1 MALLHINDSKVKVL
15 NHNPE
20 QTSTMKCGN
29 SFAFTAVIQSE
40 SSEPPTLPIL
50 PSASP
55 ATPPGSLAQIL
66 RSQHGEHESTTPST
80 HHPSPLRPSNLH
92 SQPGRVPGLSL
103 LIRFSQLS
111 RAWAYRK
118 SPSARRRVPVAKM
131 GPAAV
136 AQPSKLTRANLYIR
150 RRIWRD
156 PDEIKIKKEREG
168 TVKPDPTAAARSPI
182 RRRSPPAARRR
193 SSYYPSRQPF
203 PPRIERSPL
212 PSVGFN
218 GMRDARRGEHRGVPP
233 VSTLLESADT
243 RSPFPRP
250 RNAVHFRRRADAAT
264 SIAQDQRSLIDTGR
278 RHDAQ
283 TRMENEVQRIQAEIV
298 PGDWED
304 WSEEDREAWLAENN
318 IPRYLYP
325 RDHEVPLSAFMGA
338 SSRRSPESMLRSS
351 RPQSRDGPRPS
362 ALPTPPH
369 DESVDADSLFVP
381 PHPSHMLR
389 RTSSVRRQHPLS
401 RSWRPESPVDGLGD
415 RNRSPTPADNWEIMR
430 QTITPDATLPS
441 ADSSF
446 TSAAASLSF
455 TSNNSASTS
464 VTDPDY
470 TASSNNSRR
479 NSQEDEQSVSS
490 VDPDD
495 LVCNDDEMTTTAA
508 FAEHVFRQEQST
520 SEGRTRIARHSADLE
535 IDQNRYALRNEP
547 LTVEIGFRL
556 IDEALDTQEGR
567 VRVFQLSESLPPDVR
582 DNLVDWIIDSRR
594 NPQAR
599 PAQRRTRMA
608 HITDDEPPSPHPE
621 NYSSNTRAAVREA
634 SQQIHGFFRRF
645 TAEETL
651 SASQRDMIRM
661 ADGSG
666 ANSPPPR
673 YEPLAS
679 HPEVRISQDEPEAHP
694 VASLPGSQY
703 PSRAAS
709 PPSARSERDVA
720 DALLSGD
727 EQDLNAIRRV
737 VERLAQRDDVPE
749 EWWMSMGL
757 NLSRTRA
764 RSRSRSRSVG
774 RSGTPIASADRDAQI
789 DSSRRV
795 RTGRVERDRGT
806 ASRL

>member
-1 MALLHINDSKVKVL
+1 M
-15 NHNPE
+15 
-20 QTSTMKCGN
+20 
-29 SFAFTAVIQSE
+29 
-40 SSEPPTLPIL
+40 
-50 PSASP
+50 
-55 ATPPGSLAQIL
+55 
-66 RSQHGEHESTTPST
+66 
-80 HHPSPLRPSNLH
+80 
-92 SQPGRVPGLSL
+92 
-103 LIRFSQLS
+103 
-111 RAWAYRK
+111 
-118 SPSARRRVPVAKM
+118 
-131 GPAAV
+131 
-136 AQPSKLTRANLYIR
+136 
-150 RRIWRD
+150 
-156 PDEIKIKKEREG
+156 
-168 TVKPDPTAAARSPI
+168 
-182 RRRSPPAARRR
+182 
-193 SSYYPSRQPF
+193 
-203 PPRIERSPL
+203 
-212 PSVGFN
+212 
-218 GMRDARRGEHRGVPP
+218 
-233 VSTLLESADT
+233 STLLESADT

-304 WSEEDREAWLAENN
+304 WSEEQREAWLAENN

-325 RDHEVPLSAFMGA
+325 RDHEVTLSAFA
-338 SSRRSPESMLRSS
+338 AAESMLRAG
-351 RPQSRDGPRPS
+351 RPQSRDGQRPS

-369 DESVDADSLFVP
+369 DESVDADSLFLP
-381 PHPSHMLR
+381 PHPSHMLPR
-389 RTSSVRRQHPLS
+389 ASSIRRQHPLS
-401 RSWRPESPVDGLGD
+401 RSWRPESPVNGLGD
-415 RNRSPTPADNWEIMR
+415 RNRSPTPADNWETMR

-464 VTDPDY
+464 VTDPEY

-479 NSQEDEQSVSS
+479 NSQEDEQSISS

-495 LVCNDDEMTTTAA
+495 LFCTDDEMTTTAA
-508 FAEHVFRQEQST
+508 FAEHVYRQEQST

-535 IDQNRYALRNEP
+535 IDQNQYALRNEP
-547 LTVEIGFRL
+547 WTVEIGFRL

-594 NPQAR
+594 NPEAR
-599 PAQRRTRMA
+599 PEQRRTRMA

-651 SASQRDMIRM
+651 SASQREMIRI
-661 ADGSG
+661 DRSG

-703 PSRAAS
+703 PSRAPS

-764 RSRSRSRSVG
+764 RSRSRSRS
-774 RSGTPIASADRDAQI
+774 GTPIANAERTGQFEP
-789 DSSRRV
+789 SRRV
-795 RTGRVERDRGT
+795 RTGRVERERGT